1 MSLMD
6 AYKDECVLLVKT
18 RIPDGQGGYSM
29 TGYTDG
35 ITFSPAW
42 EYESS
47 PEMLVAEK
55 EGVSRVYRLYV
66 DKALDLEEHEV
77 FRRIKDGQVFRVTN
91 PGTDRHTPDSSMLN
105 KRLIEVEKYTLPHEF
120 GGA

>member
-6 AYKDECVLLVKT
+6 AYKDECVLLTKT

-29 TGYTDG
+29 GYTDG

-42 EYESS
+42 EYESA

-91 PGTDRHTPDSSMLN
+91 PGTDRHTPETSTLG